1 MLLLCLVFLFHGV
14 RAAYE
19 EKLMLRPLEDINQFL
34 ARFKFVVDEAFDL
47 DDGASLF
54 PNVLRHLLEK
64 YDICGLALDLN
75 SSGLAHAPFG
85 ARLQVALIGDADV
98 QHRWR
103 GITSEMSGI
112 LSASQ
117 NEMDETVVT
126 RLLSSSIPQE
136 LGAFPVTNADPR
148 EVLFHGSL
156 AGEEL
161 CTENL
166 TPWLMML
173 PCRTI
178 TGIGSLIDPLDALS
192 GEYISLSLFAS
203 RLSDG
208 GLMLQQD
215 LTTSALEAW
224 LPILWKDSKH
234 DISACP
240 LADKSAIHMADLR
253 SVVTTDF
260 RKEAVLFPILLF
272 ENLSYGADGGKTS

>member
-19 EKLMLRPLEDINQFL
+19 EKLLLRPLQDINQFL
-34 ARFKFVVDEAFDL
+34 ARFEFVVDEAFDL

-54 PNVLRHLLEK
+54 PNVLRQLLEK
-64 YDICGLALDLN
+64 YDVKSLHLLSLSADMRI
-75 SSGLAHAPFG
+75 G
-85 ARLQVALIGDADV
+85 ARFKFFRPRSRTLRCVALIGDADV
-98 QHRWR
+98 QQRWQ

-112 LSASQ
+112 FSASL

-136 LGAFPVTNADPR
+136 LGAFPATNADPR
-148 EVLFHGSL
+148 EVLLHGSL

-161 CTENL
+161 CTDNL

-192 GEYISLSLFAS
+192 GSTYRCRCLL
-203 RLSDG
+203 RDYR
-208 GLMLQQD
+208 
-215 LTTSALEAW
+215 
-224 LPILWKDSKH
+224 
-234 DISACP
+234 
-240 LADKSAIHMADLR
+240 LAD
-253 SVVTTDF
+253 
-260 RKEAVLFPILLF
+260 
-272 ENLSYGADGGKTS
+272 

>member
-34 ARFKFVVDEAFDL
+34 ARFEFVVDEAFDL

-54 PNVLRHLLEK
+54 PNVLRQLLEK
-64 YDICGLALDLN
+64 YDVKSLHLTF
-75 SSGLAHAPFG
+75 S
-85 ARLQVALIGDADV
+85 VALIGDADV
-98 QHRWR
+98 QQRWR

-112 LSASQ
+112 FSASL
-117 NEMDETVVT
+117 NEMDETVVK
-126 RLLSSSIPQE
+126 RLLSSSIPKE
-136 LGAFPVTNADPR
+136 LGSFPATNADPR
-148 EVLFHGSL
+148 EVLLHGSL

-215 LTTSALEAW
+215 LTTVQRPHMHNRALWRLGSLFYEKIPSMILVLVPLQTRVLFIW
-224 LPILWKDSKH
+224 RIRGVLSLPIFAKKPCCFR
-234 DISACP
+234 ACC
-240 LADKSAIHMADLR
+240 L
-253 SVVTTDF
+253 
-260 RKEAVLFPILLF
+260 
-272 ENLSYGADGGKTS
+272 KT